1 MADYSWFRQP
11 VPEGLKVRQV
21 YGIAFS
27 NDERAIL
34 RIEDGQYKLTGGKPE
49 KGETFEQTLTREY
62 IEELNIELDNIHYL
76 GYFLVQENNEE
87 YAQVRMIAKIK
98 SINENCPDPA
108 TGKTYGRELVEIDKI
123 KDFLNYPDKAGNTM
137 IDDAIRMANL
147 YLLT

>member
-34 RIEDGQYKLTGGKPE
+34 R
-49 KGETFEQTLTREY
+49 

>member
-1 MADYSWFRQP
+1 MAADYSWFRQP
-11 VPEGLKVRQV
+11 VPEGFKVRQV

-34 RIEDGQYKLTGGKPE
+34 R
-49 KGETFEQTLTREY
+49 

>member
-27 NDERAIL
+27 DDERAIL
-34 RIEDGQYKLTGGKPE
+34 R
-49 KGETFEQTLTREY
+49 

-98 SINENCPDPA
+98 SINENYPDPA

>member
-27 NDERAIL
+27 DDERAIL
-34 RIEDGQYKLTGGKPE
+34 R
-49 KGETFEQTLTREY
+49 